1 MNCKEK
7 LLEVRDIHK
16 VYTKEG
22 VPTKALNGITFD
34 VLDGEFLGI
43 MGASGSGKTTLLN
56 CIATVIKPTS
66 GQVLLSGANVSSF
79 DSEKLAEYRGNKIGY
94 LFQDFALLDNL
105 TGRENILLPLSLGKN
120 RKPDKERITYLT
132 ELLGIQNMLSEYPAN
147 LSGGEQRR
155 VSIART
161 FAQNPKLVVAD
172 EPTSSLDME
181 NSEIIMKY
189 FQKMA
194 KEGTTILVSTHDRE
208 FVNYADR
215 CLWMK
220 KGKLEKREL
229 E

>member
-1 MNCKEK
+1 MGMTMTQKILAAHAGLDSVVAGQLIEADLDLVLGNDITSPVAIHEIEKMNDRQLSVLRGGDLGYIMQGQN
-7 LLEVRDIHK
+7 LL
-16 VYTKEG
+16 
-22 VPTKALNGITFD
+22 
-34 VLDGEFLGI
+34 
-43 MGASGSGKTTLLN
+43 
-56 CIATVIKPTS
+56 
-66 GQVLLSGANVSSF
+66 Q
-79 DSEKLAEYRGNKIGY
+79 
-94 LFQDFALLDNL
+94 NL
-105 TGRENILLPLSLGKN
+105 TVMENILLPLSLGKN

-132 ELLGIQNMLSEYPAN
+132 ELLGIQNMLSEYPTN

-208 FVNYADR
+208 FANYADR

>member
-1 MNCKEK
+1 MIVKTENLSREFVRGKNQFYAVDHVN
-7 LLEVRDIHK
+7 LEVEE
-16 VYTKEG
+16 KEL
-22 VPTKALNGITFD
+22 VA
-34 VLDGEFLGI
+34 I
-43 MGASGSGKTTLLN
+43 MGQSGSGKATLFHMLTG
-56 CIATVIKPTS
+56 ILKPTEGKITVLDHEIEKMNDRQLAVLRGGDLGYIMQ
-66 GQVLLSGANVSSF
+66 GQNLL
-79 DSEKLAEYRGNKIGY
+79 
-94 LFQDFALLDNL
+94 QNL
-105 TGRENILLPLSLGKN
+105 TVMENILLPLSLGKN

-155 VSIART
+155 VAIART

-208 FVNYADR
+208 FANYADR

>member
-1 MNCKEK
+1 MIVKTENLSREFVRGKNQFYAVDHVN
-7 LLEVRDIHK
+7 LEVEE
-16 VYTKEG
+16 KEL
-22 VPTKALNGITFD
+22 VA
-34 VLDGEFLGI
+34 I
-43 MGASGSGKTTLLN
+43 MGKSGSGKSTLFHMLTG
-56 CIATVIKPTS
+56 ILKPTEGKITVLDHEIEKMNDRQLS
-66 GQVLLSGANVSSF
+66 VLRGGDLGYIMQGQNLLQN
-79 DSEKLAEYRGNKIGY
+79 
-94 LFQDFALLDNL
+94 
-105 TGRENILLPLSLGKN
+105 
-120 RKPDKERITYLT
+120 
-132 ELLGIQNMLSEYPAN
+132 LGIQNMLSEYPAN

-194 KEGTTILVSTHDRE
+194 KEGTTILVSTHDGE
-208 FVNYADR
+208 FANYADR

>member
-1 MNCKEK
+1 MIVKTENLSREFVRGKNQFYAVDHVN
-7 LLEVRDIHK
+7 LEVEE
-16 VYTKEG
+16 KEL
-22 VPTKALNGITFD
+22 VA
-34 VLDGEFLGI
+34 I
-43 MGASGSGKTTLLN
+43 MGQSGSGKSTLFHMLTG
-56 CIATVIKPTS
+56 ILKPTEGKITVLDHEIEKMNDRQLS
-66 GQVLLSGANVSSF
+66 VLRGGDLGYIMQGQNLL
-79 DSEKLAEYRGNKIGY
+79 
-94 LFQDFALLDNL
+94 
-105 TGRENILLPLSLGKN
+105 
-120 RKPDKERITYLT
+120 TYLT

-208 FVNYADR
+208 FANYADR

>member
-1 MNCKEK
+1 MGMTMTQKILAAHAGLESVVAGQLIEADLDLVLGNDITSPVAIHEIEKMNDRQLSVLRGGDLGYIMQGQN
-7 LLEVRDIHK
+7 LL
-16 VYTKEG
+16 
-22 VPTKALNGITFD
+22 
-34 VLDGEFLGI
+34 
-43 MGASGSGKTTLLN
+43 
-56 CIATVIKPTS
+56 
-66 GQVLLSGANVSSF
+66 Q
-79 DSEKLAEYRGNKIGY
+79 
-94 LFQDFALLDNL
+94 NL
-105 TGRENILLPLSLGKN
+105 TIMENILLPLSLGKN

>member
-1 MNCKEK
+1 MIVKTENLSREFVRGKNQFYAVDHVN
-7 LLEVRDIHK
+7 LEVEE
-16 VYTKEG
+16 KEL
-22 VPTKALNGITFD
+22 VA
-34 VLDGEFLGI
+34 I
-43 MGASGSGKTTLLN
+43 MGQSGSGKSTL
-56 CIATVIKPTS
+56 
-66 GQVLLSGANVSSF
+66 F
-79 DSEKLAEYRGNKIGY
+79 HM
-94 LFQDFALLDNL
+94 L
-105 TGRENILLPLSLGKN
+105 TGILQPTEGKITVLDHEIEKMNDRQLSVLRGGDLGYIMQGQN
-120 RKPDKERITYLT
+120 LLQT

>member
-1 MNCKEK
+1 M
-7 LLEVRDIHK
+7 
-16 VYTKEG
+16 
-22 VPTKALNGITFD
+22 
-34 VLDGEFLGI
+34 
-43 MGASGSGKTTLLN
+43 
-56 CIATVIKPTS
+56 
-66 GQVLLSGANVSSF
+66 
-79 DSEKLAEYRGNKIGY
+79 
-94 LFQDFALLDNL
+94 
-105 TGRENILLPLSLGKN
+105 ENILLPLSLGKN
-120 RKPDKERITYLT
+120 RKLDKERITYLT

-208 FVNYADR
+208 FANYADR

-220 KGKLEKREL
+220 KGRLEKRACK
-229 E
+229 